1 MRKHPG
7 RCQKTA
13 PVTRPLA
20 EQIPAAAHLGCEQ
33 AATPGGIAWPHKKAT
48 RPLSPPP
55 PCARMQPTDP
65 NPTKKPSCKYQYQ
78 LLRTWGR
85 RPCRLCDV
93 PARCCCDT
101 GTSTPP
107 GVTNQRLGPLPRR
120 TDTSCCTPGVCVPAG
135 LCEVRAQAH
144 RPLSHTPP
152 PPLHAQCTDPMKNHG
167 TMTEPHPEA
176 RLSTTGTS
184 CCAPGV
190 CVPAGLCK
198 VPARCDA
205 QLERQV
211 LQEHCQH
218 VADQDDKQQAV
229 AKLGTTCQAC
239 GPVTR
244 VPTAERPGKSRDG
257 DAKRWQ
263 RVIDVVVLLP
273 AGALPPETN
282 TMALLRVSCGGP
294 RSCGK
299 R

>member
-1 MRKHPG
+1 MAAEKSNPP
-7 RCQKTA
+7 A
-13 PVTRPLA
+13 VTYPPPRARACSPQTLTPRRSPLA
-20 EQIPAAAHLGCEQ
+20 STSTSCCAPGVSVPAGCATSLPDAAATQAQAPRPVSQTNASPLSLNVPTPAAAHLGYASLQ
-33 AATPGGIAWPHKKAT
+33 A
-48 RPLSPPP
+48 
-55 PCARMQPTDP
+55 CARSGHKHT
-65 NPTKKPSCKYQYQ
+65 
-78 LLRTWGR
+78 
-85 RPCRLCDV
+85 
-93 PARCCCDT
+93 ARC
-101 GTSTPP
+101 
-107 GVTNQRLGPLPRR
+107 
-120 TDTSCCTPGVCVPAG
+120 
-135 LCEVRAQAH
+135 H
-144 RPLSHTPP
+144 IP
-152 PPLHAQCTDPMKNHG
+152 PPLHAQCTDPMNNHG

-229 AKLGTTCQAC
+229 AKLCTTCQAC

-244 VPTAERPGKSRDG
+244 VPTAERPGNSRDG

-263 RVIDVVVLLP
+263 RVSDVVVLLP

-282 TMALLRVSCGGP
+282 TMTLLRVSCGGT